1 MIRDQAV
8 DFLLQLIK
16 LQKFH
21 NSTRLSHPI
30 HFPAPDFTHPGDMR
44 ISIKL

>member
-8 DFLLQLIK
+8 DFLFQLIK

-21 NSTRLSHPI
+21 NSTRLSSPI
-30 HFPAPDFTHPGDMR
+30 HFQAPDFTHPGDVQNFD
-44 ISIKL
+44 